1 MKTWASKPAR
11 GLYVAGELVDVDGVT
26 GGFNFMHAW
35 ASGFGAGRD
44 AARYLGESDDDETL
58 PRGY

>member
-44 AARYLGESDDDETL
+44 AARYLGESDAS
-58 PRGY
+58 